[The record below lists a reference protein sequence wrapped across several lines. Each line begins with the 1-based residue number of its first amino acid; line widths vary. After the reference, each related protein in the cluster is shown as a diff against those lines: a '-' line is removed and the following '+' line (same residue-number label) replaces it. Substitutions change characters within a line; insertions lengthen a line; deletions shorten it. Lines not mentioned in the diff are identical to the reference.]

1 MTPASHKLLV
11 KAEGE
16 SGAIYP
22 IGTPVFI
29 FAFSHN
35 ATVLWVGVPKP
46 GDDPLD
52 TFTVHKTEVEEL

>member
-16 SGAIYP
+16 SGTIYP
-22 IGTPVFI
+22 IGTRVFV
-29 FAFSHN
+29 FAFN
-35 ATVLWVGVPKP
+35 ATVLWVAVPAP
-46 GDDPLD
+46 GDEPLD